1 MKTIITL
8 LALSVAFSL
17 SSCKKKTGTKLEDLP
32 PKTEVVETIQI
43 EEEPVK
49 EEPKP
54 EVKQMNY
61 FLVAGCFKVQENAQR
76 LFENLVSQGYS
87 AKIMPYYNYHMVTYN
102 GYETRAEAQA
112 ALNRIVQETGKE
124 NAWVYPVK

>member
-1 MKTIITL
+1 MMKTIITL

-61 FLVAGCFKVQENAQR
+61 FLEPR
-76 LFENLVSQGYS
+76 
-87 AKIMPYYNYHMVTYN
+87 H
-102 GYETRAEAQA
+102 
-112 ALNRIVQETGKE
+112 
-124 NAWVYPVK
+124 